1 MKKFLRF
8 LKDGEGVTAIEYPYK
23 ISKKQFPIIYI
34 ILIYILV
41 SLDINIGFAHLG
53 AHDELELISRKL
65 EENPEDKTLL
75 VKRAILYRIENHTHK
90 SLQELNALDKKF
102 PKDREIYFQRSL
114 TWKALKNYKQAE
126 SDLNEILK
134 HEKKDWRLFA
144 ERAFVRERLQ
154 KFDLALQDY
163 LSGSEFASNET
174 FFIDFGNLQKK
185 AGCLTEAAHA
195 FRKGLQ
201 HNPDSPVLT
210 KSLVDVEIQLKNF
223 DKAHLLVDR
232 VIDKRHFKTPWL
244 LLKGKIYDTS
254 GQKKMAS
261 RVWQSAF
268 DECEKKIRSDGRV
281 IYKTYYAEV
290 LLAMGRIDEA
300 DDVLSSALQEIPN
313 YKMALELKER
323 IKVLCKTSK
332 DSDLNFKGK

>member
-1 MKKFLRF
+1 MK
-8 LKDGEGVTAIEYPYK
+8 
-23 ISKKQFPIIYI
+23 I
-34 ILIYILV
+34 ILNGIERALFAPKVITAFFVMIFLV
-41 SLDINIGFAHLG
+41 SLNINIGFAHLG
-53 AHDELELISRKL
+53 AHEELELINRKL

-75 VKRAILYRIENHTHK
+75 VKRAILHRIGNHTHK
-90 SLQELNALDKKF
+90 SLQELNALVKRF
-102 PKDREIYFQRSL
+102 PKDLEIYFQRAL

-144 ERAFVRERLQ
+144 ERAFVRKRLQ

-163 LSGSEFASNET
+163 LAGSEFANNET

-185 AGCLTEAAHA
+185 TGCLTEAAHA

-201 HNPDSPVLT
+201 HNPDSSILI
-210 KSLVDVEIQLKNF
+210 KSLVDIEIQLKNF
-223 DKAHLLVDR
+223 DKAHQLVDR
-232 VIDKRHFKTPWL
+232 VIENRQFKAPWL
-244 LLKGKIYDTS
+244 LLKGKIYNVS
-254 GQKKMAS
+254 GQNKLAYLAWK
-261 RVWQSAF
+261 SAM
-268 DECEKKIRSDGRV
+268 DECDKKSRSGRCRV

-300 DDVLSSALQEIPN
+300 DDVLSSVLQEIPN

-323 IKVLCKTSK
+323 ITILYKTSK
-332 DSDLNFKGK
+332 GSDPNSKSKK